1 MSAGGKSFKVALV
14 QNCAEREMSPSLA
27 EVERLVRG
35 AAKDGADLIMLTEMV
50 EGRPLDEVKA
60 ISREDLLEELGVPI
74 SPARMK
80 CAMLGLK
87 VLKAGIY
94 GVPPADDTL

>member
-50 EGRPLDEVKA
+50 EM
-60 ISREDLLEELGVPI
+60 LEPN
-74 SPARMK
+74 A
-80 CAMLGLK
+80 GL
-87 VLKAGIY
+87 VLKKA
-94 GVPPADDTL
+94 LS